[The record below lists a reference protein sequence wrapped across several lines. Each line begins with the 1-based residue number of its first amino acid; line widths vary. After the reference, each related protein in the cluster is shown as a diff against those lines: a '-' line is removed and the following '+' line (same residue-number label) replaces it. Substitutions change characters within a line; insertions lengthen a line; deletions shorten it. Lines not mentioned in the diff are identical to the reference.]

1 MCFVHRSDDQWDTT
15 WGSGMIVGLMMETW
29 MSCIYLRRE
38 RVLSGAFVNILSVV
52 VEPKMTI
59 FNVSTHF
66 PSLSFLL
73 WSSSVNVPSWIK
85 MMEKQILKKKFLFE
99 SSEGWMWSR
108 ALWSP
113 CSTANYLILTPTE
126 HLLHRQKKKVE
137 IKSRET
143 HWHTH
148 THN

>member
-1 MCFVHRSDDQWDTT
+1 MHRTRYMFLSSRFILCPKAAETHRRCVLSIGSSDDQSDTT

-29 MSCIYLRRE
+29 MLCIYLRRE

-85 MMEKQILKKKFLFE
+85 MMEKQILKKSF
-99 SSEGWMWSR
+99 
-108 ALWSP
+108 
-113 CSTANYLILTPTE
+113 YLNPV
-126 HLLHRQKKKVE
+126 KVE
-137 IKSRET
+137 CEAALCGVPVAPLIILY
-143 HWHTH
+143 
-148 THN
+148 